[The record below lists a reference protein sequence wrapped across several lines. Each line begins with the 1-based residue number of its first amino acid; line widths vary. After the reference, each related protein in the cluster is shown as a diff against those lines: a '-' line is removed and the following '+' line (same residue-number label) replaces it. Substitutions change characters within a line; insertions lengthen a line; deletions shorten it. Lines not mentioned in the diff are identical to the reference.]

1 MLDSR
6 AVLLL
11 RIWMLLKEPLD
22 FAQDFIKSVNDAI
35 KLENPG
41 KSLSRTQ
48 CYWLSFCIT
57 AIILTNSV
65 CWIRFEKISL
75 GRFKA
80 SSLSWMFR
88 RGKICWERLLVCSV
102 RVLLKKYG
110 IHQGTLVLDDS
121 DRARSKNTKRIA
133 YTHKQKD
140 KKTGGYVMGQSIVLL
155 LLVTPK
161 ITLPVGF
168 SFYQPDPAIK
178 AWVKQNKRLKSLD
191 VLKKESPKAPPR
203 DPKYP
208 CGLIV
213 IKTIWCQFC

>member
-1 MLDSR
+1 
-6 AVLLL
+6 
-11 RIWMLLKEPLD
+11 
-22 FAQDFIKSVNDAI
+22 
-35 KLENPG
+35 
-41 KSLSRTQ
+41 
-48 CYWLSFCIT
+48 
-57 AIILTNSV
+57 
-65 CWIRFEKISL
+65 
-75 GRFKA
+75 
-80 SSLSWMFR
+80 MFR
-88 RGKICWERLLVCSV
+88 RGKICWERLLVCSA

-155 LLVTPK
+155 LLVTLK

-178 AWVKQNKRLKSLD
+178 AWVRENKRLKSTG
-191 VLKKESPKAPPR
+191 VIKKDRPKAPPR

-208 CGLIV
+208 TN
-213 IKTIWCQFC
+213 KMWPYRY